1 MYWAMILLHAAL
13 LQVGSAG
20 FDRSKN
26 MRSLLSSTGA
36 THLDV
41 GSRQGGSALWVT
53 DFLAARNIK
62 ATVVGLDLDPENVAT
77 CRRRGG
83 KCFLADVRV
92 LAVDGTPPCVRG
104 ITLFH
109 ILEHIGVQRRS
120 RGVVSGGEGAW
131 WRTYPP
137 IDEPFP
143 PGQYAKARLLNVV
156 PGTYNL
162 ADATAAQAVLRAA
175 VQLPSSWLLIK
186 GPNFDHDE
194 AMRQLGFLR
203 SFAAWHLH
211 TCHFNSSHL
220 IDTFTLA
227 PVRRGWLFIAGLGPI
242 VSSNHLR
249 LQPIITTSLGR
260 THDSLFG
267 GLCSGVMCDQHR
279 YNTTIHPP
287 KPRVKFTPGH
297 FYEFMNALVIF
308 DDPSTTPSESAFMLE
323 HLKQVIKKKHGA
335 LVACVSPLAPTTPIR
350 DQKQCEALFERLID
364 AAVVN
369 KQIMMN

>member
-1 MYWAMILLHAAL
+1 MEFGVGGCHNYWAMILLYAAL

-20 FDRSKN
+20 FDHSKTV
-26 MRSLLSSTGA
+26 RALLSSTGA

-53 DFLAARNIK
+53 DFLAARGIK

-109 ILEHIGVQRRS
+109 ILEHIGVKQRAH
-120 RGVVSGGEGAW
+120 GVVSGGDGAW
-131 WRTYPP
+131 WRTYPS

-143 PGQYAKARLLNVV
+143 PGQYAKARLLDIV

-220 IDTFTLA
+220 IDTH
-227 PVRRGWLFIAGLGPI
+227 AG
-242 VSSNHLR
+242 
-249 LQPIITTSLGR
+249 
-260 THDSLFG
+260 
-267 GLCSGVMCDQHR
+267 
-279 YNTTIHPP
+279 
-287 KPRVKFTPGH
+287 
-297 FYEFMNALVIF
+297 A
-308 DDPSTTPSESAFMLE
+308 STTGLAIYCRAMAYCQFESSAATA
-323 HLKQVIKKKHGA
+323 HHHHQPGA
-335 LVACVSPLAPTTPIR
+335 HT
-350 DQKQCEALFERLID
+350 
-364 AAVVN
+364 
-369 KQIMMN
+369 